1 MNGVENLET
10 ERLILRPWEPKDAD
24 FVLDL
29 YSRWEVQRFIGNPPR
44 VMADRAEAE
53 ERIRVWRAMDHPVHA
68 VWVVQ
73 LKGPDQQA
81 NPANSTSPAQQ
92 ANPAQPSNP
101 PQQTDPAQP
110 RIPGHSKPALV
121 GTLLLKS
128 IPASGAEL
136 PLQPSGDTEIGWH
149 FHPDHW
155 GKGYATEAA
164 AAVLAYAFNNG
175 VPKVVAVTNPAN
187 TASQRVCTR
196 IGLLHRGRTSR
207 YYNALCELF
216 ELVNPAV

>member
-10 ERLILRPWEPKDAD
+10 ERLILRPWEPEDAD

-44 VMADRAEAE
+44 VMADRGEAE
-53 ERIRVWRAMDHPVHA
+53 DRIRAWRAMDHPVHA
-68 VWVVQ
+68 VWAVR
-73 LKGPDQQA
+73 LKG
-81 NPANSTSPAQQ
+81 T
-92 ANPAQPSNP
+92 AQPSNP
-101 PQQTDPAQP
+101 AQP
-110 RIPGHSKPALV
+110 KIPGHSRPALA

-164 AAVLAYAFNNG
+164 AAVLRYAFAG
-175 VPKVVAVTNPAN
+175 GLPKVVAVTNPAN
-187 TASQRVCTR
+187 AASQSVCTR
-196 IGLLHRGRTSR
+196 IGLLHQGQTSR
-207 YYNALCELF
+207 YYNALCELYQ
-216 ELVNPAV
+216 LANPAA

>member
-24 FVLDL
+24 FALDL

-73 LKGPDQQA
+73 LKGP
-81 NPANSTSPAQQ
+81 AQQ

-110 RIPGHSKPALV
+110 RIPGHSKPALA

-128 IPASGAEL
+128 IPASGPEL
-136 PLQPSGDTEIGWH
+136 PLQPSGDPEIGWH

-216 ELVNPAV
+216 ELVNPAG

>member
-73 LKGPDQQA
+73 LK
-81 NPANSTSPAQQ
+81 SPAQQ
-92 ANPAQPSNP
+92 ANPAQPSNL
-101 PQQTDPAQP
+101 PQQTDPARP
-110 RIPGHSKPALV
+110 RIPGHSKPALA

-164 AAVLAYAFNNG
+164 AAVLAYAFKNG

>member
-73 LKGPDQQA
+73 LKGPAQQA
-81 NPANSTSPAQQ
+81 NPANST
-92 ANPAQPSNP
+92 NPAQPSNP

-110 RIPGHSKPALV
+110 RIPGHSKPALA

-175 VPKVVAVTNPAN
+175 APKVVAVTNPAN

-196 IGLLHRGRTSR
+196 IGLLHRGRTSK

-216 ELVNPAV
+216 ELVNPAG

>member
-10 ERLILRPWEPKDAD
+10 ERLILRPWEPEDAD

-44 VMADRAEAE
+44 VMADRGEAE
-53 ERIRVWRAMDHPVHA
+53 ERIRVWRAMEHPVHA
-68 VWVVQ
+68 VWAVQ
-73 LKGPDQQA
+73 LKGSGQPS
-81 NPANSTSPAQQ
+81 NPAQQ
-92 ANPAQPSNP
+92 ANP

-110 RIPGHSKPALV
+110 RIPGHSKPALA

-128 IPASGAEL
+128 IPASGAAL

-149 FHPDHW
+149 FHPGHW

-187 TASQRVCTR
+187 AASQSVCTR
-196 IGLLHRGRTSR
+196 IGLLHQGRTRR
-207 YYNALCELF
+207 YYNALCELY
-216 ELVNPAV
+216 ELANPDA